1 MGTISLNFHV
11 DVPLERVA
19 MLYQQLER
27 IPEWQYDILEVKD
40 VSGPLD
46 HVGASYT
53 LVYWRMGRRLEQ
65 RMLVT
70 HNDPPRVMQQTA
82 NTPLGGRMTS
92 TTHLEASEGG
102 TDIHWQMEYRLP
114 GGLVGVILDK
124 VLFRVAFERTVKQY
138 NENFKALAEGAVPP
152 HEPVQGRGSV
162 VKADG
167 R

>member
-11 DVPLERVA
+11 NAPVERVA

-27 IPEWQYDILEVKD
+27 IPEWQYDILEVKN
-40 VSGPLD
+40 VSGPPD

-53 LVYWRMGRRLEQ
+53 LVYWRMGRPLEQ
-65 RMLVT
+65 RMVVT
-70 HNDPPRVMQQTA
+70 QYDPPRVMQQTA

-92 TTHLEASEGG
+92 TTRLQASDGG
-102 TDIHWQMEYRLP
+102 TDISWQMEYRLP
-114 GGLVGVILDK
+114 GGFLGVLLDK

-152 HEPVQGRGSV
+152 HEPVRGRGSI
-162 VKADG
+162 VKEG
-167 R
+167 GT